1 MGSIPGWGTKI
12 LHAAGHGPETNK
24 YKIKGNFLIEK
35 KKKKNYD
42 RVCPCF
48 GRTFGCATRPEL
60 ECQVSLP
67 GKSNK

>member
-35 KKKKNYD
+35 KKRKRIMIGY
-42 RVCPCF
+42 
-48 GRTFGCATRPEL
+48 AHAL
-60 ECQVSLP
+60 EGHLVVQP
-67 GKSNK
+67 GQN